1 MKKSELKKLI
11 KGIIKE
17 QTAIDMKN
25 QNISSNVDKEFYD
38 KFTQFSQLY
47 SELWGTIAARDPRS
61 PFATY
66 YESNEEPINRVGGL
80 IMGIQDDLD
89 DAFSDL
95 SDKEK
100 EDKALGIGDYGPGGP
115 KDRFPKID
123 DYF

>member
-38 KFTQFSQLY
+38 KFSQFSQLY
-47 SELWGTIAARDPRS
+47 SEIWGIIAARDSRS

-66 YESNEEPINRVGGL
+66 YESNEEQINRVGGL
-80 IMGIQDDLD
+80 IMSIQDDLD

-95 SDKEK
+95 SDREK
-100 EDKALGIGDYGPGGP
+100 EDKALGIGDYGPGGS
-115 KDRFPKID
+115 KDRFPKIE

>member
-1 MKKSELKKLI
+1 MKKSE
-11 KGIIKE
+11 IIETIREAINE
-17 QTAIDMKN
+17 QTAIDLKN
-25 QNISSNVDKEFYD
+25 QDISANVDKEFYD

-95 SDKEK
+95 SDDEK
-100 EDKALGIGDYGPGGP
+100 EMKALGIGPYGPGGP
-115 KDRFPKID
+115 KDSFPKID

>member
-1 MKKSELKKLI
+1 MKRSELRKEIKK
-11 KGIIKE
+11 IIAE
-17 QTAIDMKN
+17 QTAIDLKN
-25 QNISSNVDKEFYD
+25 QDISANVDKEFYD

-95 SDKEK
+95 SDREK

-115 KDRFPKID
+115 KDSFPKIE

>member
-38 KFTQFSQLY
+38 KFTQLSQLY
-47 SELWGTIAARDPRS
+47 SEVWKTISSRDSRS

-66 YESNEEPINRVGGL
+66 YESNEEQINRVGGL

-89 DAFSDL
+89 DAFSGL
-95 SDKEK
+95 SDREK

>member
-1 MKKSELKKLI
+1 MKKSELRKVI
-11 KGIIKE
+11 KEVLNE
-17 QTAIDMKN
+17 QTAIDLKN
-25 QNISSNVDKEFYD
+25 KDISASVDKEFYD

-47 SELWGTIAARDPRS
+47 SELWGTIAARAPRS

-95 SDKEK
+95 SDDEK
-100 EDKALGIGDYGPGGP
+100 EMKALGIGPYGPGGP
-115 KDRFPKID
+115 KDSFPKID

>member
-1 MKKSELKKLI
+1 MKKSE
-11 KGIIKE
+11 IIETIREAINE
-17 QTAIDMKN
+17 QTAIDLKN
-25 QNISSNVDKEFYD
+25 QDISANVDKEFYD

-47 SELWGTIAARDPRS
+47 SEIWGIIAARDPRS

-66 YESNEEPINRVGGL
+66 YESNEDQINRVGGL
-80 IMGIQDDLD
+80 ITGIQDDLD

-100 EDKALGIGDYGPGGP
+100 EDKALGIGDYGPGGS
-115 KDRFPKID
+115 KDSFPKIE